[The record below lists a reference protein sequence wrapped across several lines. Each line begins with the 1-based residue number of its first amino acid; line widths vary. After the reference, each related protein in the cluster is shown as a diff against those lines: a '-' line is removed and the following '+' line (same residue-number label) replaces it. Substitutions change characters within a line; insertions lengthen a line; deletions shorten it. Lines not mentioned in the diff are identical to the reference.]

1 MEQRLKQ
8 RLVGAAIL
16 LGGAVVFIPMLFD
29 NSKLPQPLVPGGN
42 IPPHQRQEF
51 SSKIVP
57 LDETVLTDE
66 RVDRLLE
73 DVGKQVQETQ
83 RRATRPAPAE
93 PAQASPPTAAKPATT
108 GADKPVAPAL
118 QPVREGVTAWVVQ
131 LGSFRSEKNARALEK
146 KLRAGGYAAFVETL
160 YTDDGKT
167 FRVRIGPELLH
178 EDATRLKRKLAKAMK
193 LKGIVVRYP

>member
-16 LGGAVVFIPMLFD
+16 LGSAVVFIPMLFD
-29 NSKLPQPLVPGGN
+29 NSKLPKPLVPGGN
-42 IPPHQRQEF
+42 IPPHPQQEF

-57 LDETVLTDE
+57 LDEKVLTDE
-66 RVDRLLE
+66 RVDTL
-73 DVGKQVQETQ
+73 VGEVGRQVKEAQHQSSPVPREREPGARTVPDMKGGAK
-83 RRATRPAPAE
+83 ATEAVPGKA
-93 PAQASPPTAAKPATT
+93 
-108 GADKPVAPAL
+108 V
-118 QPVREGVTAWVVQ
+118 VREGVSAWVVQ

-146 KLRAGGYAAFVETL
+146 KLRSSGYAAFVETI
-160 YTDDGKT
+160 YTDDGKS

-178 EDATRLKRKLAKAMK
+178 EDAAKLKKKLAKAMK